1 MASSVIGPKPRR
13 AYLVT
18 LTAVPQN
25 SDAMISAASGS
36 LVIIVVLP
44 GQWTRTFL
52 NCHGSS
58 GSMSCGNNGERPVSG
73 VQVVKWPST
82 GPR

>member
-25 SDAMISAASGS
+25 SDAVISAASGS
-36 LVIIVVLP
+36 LVIIVALP
-44 GQWTRTFL
+44 G
-52 NCHGSS
+52 
-58 GSMSCGNNGERPVSG
+58 
-73 VQVVKWPST
+73 
-82 GPR
+82 